1 MSQTGTASQGMSTG
15 TGKGTGYAIDVDV
28 VIVGAGFSGIST
40 LYRMR
45 KLGLKAVILESAS
58 DFGGVWYH
66 NRYPGARVDSEWPFY
81 QLDIPEVYTTWQYSE
96 RFPGH
101 AELRRYMAHLD
112 ATLSLRKDTVFN
124 AFVDDCTWDATSARW
139 TVRTAKGGP
148 VATGKYLILGTGLLH
163 RRHYPDFPG
172 LARFQGEIHHSGFW
186 PEELSTQGQKVALIG
201 AGATAVQITQEVA
214 KAASQLTVF
223 MRRPSYCLPMQQRPL
238 SEQESVGFSIYYE
251 ALFREGRR
259 SFTGFPFKA
268 ATKSLANDPD
278 AQQTLEENWRRGGFQ
293 FLTSYT
299 DVALNKESNRV
310 AYEFWARKT
319 RARMRPGKKR
329 DLMAPLPENMP
340 YYVATKRMPLEQD
353 YYEMLDRDNV
363 DVVNMN
369 EKKIRTF
376 TERGLVYED
385 GDELEFDTLILATG
399 FDSFSGR

>member
-1 MSQTGTASQGMSTG
+1 MAQTGTAAHGAGTG
-15 TGKGTGYAIDVDV
+15 TRRAINVDV

-40 LYRMR
+40 LYRTR
-45 KLGLKAVILESAS
+45 KLGLKAVILESGS
-58 DFGGVWYH
+58 DYGGVWYH

-81 QLDIPEVYTTWQYSE
+81 QLNIPEVYTSWQYSE

-112 ATLSLRKDTVFN
+112 ATLKLRKDTVFN
-124 AFVDDCTWDATSARW
+124 ALVDDCTWDAARARW
-139 TVRTAKGGP
+139 TVRTAQGGL
-148 VATGKYLILGTGLLH
+148 VVTGKYLILCTGLLH
-163 RRHYPDFPG
+163 RRHYPEFPG
-172 LARFQGEIHHSGFW
+172 LGRFRGEIHHSGFW
-186 PEELSTQGQKVALIG
+186 PEDLSTQGRKVALIG

-214 KAASQLTVF
+214 KTASQLTVL
-223 MRRPSYCLPMQQRPL
+223 MRRPSYCLPMRQRPL
-238 SEQESVGFSIYYE
+238 AEQESLGFSRYYDT
-251 ALFREGRR
+251 LFREGRK
-259 SFTGFPFKA
+259 SFNGFPWKA
-268 ATKSLANDPD
+268 ADKSLATDPA

-299 DVALNKESNRV
+299 DAVLNKESNRV

-319 RARMRPGKKR
+319 RTRMRPGKKR
-329 DLMAPLPENMP
+329 ELMAPLSENMP
-340 YYVATKRMPLEQD
+340 YYLGTKRMPLEQD

-376 TERGLVYED
+376 TERGLAYED
-385 GDELEFDTLILATG
+385 GDELDFDILILATG